1 MRWSYIV
8 RSDRGEGHTN
18 RVQNLYQLAAH
29 PSRPSSSDLFRG
41 PIAQTVIPN
50 TDGILLGT
58 DAFNWTSHHRIIVWF
73 MLEGQKLSKIR
84 CSPAAV
90 MLTYNKD
97 SGHTSEQ
104 KLKMPAKYVFRMQH
118 SHSKT
123 RHTGLDAHFTVDETG
138 VIRNCPIALGAI
150 HPAAR
155 PSRRNRLSIGG
166 FDPSSLNQVR

>member
-58 DAFNWTSHHRIIVWF
+58 DAFNWTSHHRIIVGF
-73 MLEGQKLSKIR
+73 MLEGQKLWKIR
-84 CSPAAV
+84 HSLAV
-90 MLTYNKD
+90 AMPTNYKD
-97 SGHTSEQ
+97 SGYTSEQ

-118 SHSKT
+118 SHPKT
-123 RHTGLDAHFTVDETG
+123 RYTGLDAHFTVDETG

-150 HPAAR
+150 HPAAW
-155 PSRRNRLSIGG
+155 PSRRNRLGIGG